1 MAKKIPTFFI
11 DGMMDAGKTSFITET
26 IRTDGFTGE
35 TLLVVC
41 EEGEVEY
48 DAKMLKFE
56 HNTDIVYYESEENF
70 TYQSLQAYIDEYK
83 PKRIVIEMNGMWDL
97 TKLQFP
103 QCMDLVQVITFIDGT
118 TFPVYFNNMRQKMVD
133 LIKRSQLV
141 VFINVKDKSTQLE
154 PFRTALKMASS
165 QCAYYVMD
173 EKFTASD
180 AFEEPLPYDVE
191 TPIIKVERD
200 DYATFYIDTFDH
212 KERYENKIVEY
223 DNQIFFS
230 DKLPANTFISGRMVM
245 NCCANDVQ
253 LCGFLV
259 KGNLGKK
266 LKDRAWIHIK
276 AKIVYEFS
284 PEYNEE
290 ECMLEP
296 IEITEIEAPKEAVL
310 NLSGNP
316 V

>member
-11 DGMMDAGKTSFITET
+11 NGMMDAGKTSFITET
-26 IRTDGFTGE
+26 IRTDGFTGQ

-56 HNTDIVYYESEENF
+56 HNTDIVYYESEESF

-97 TKLQFP
+97 SKLQFP
-103 QCMDLVQVITFIDGT
+103 QCMDLVQVISFIDGS

-133 LIKRSQLV
+133 LIKKSQLV
-141 VFINVKDKSTQLE
+141 VFINVTDKQTQLE
-154 PFRTALKMASS
+154 PFKTPLKMANS
-165 QCAYYVMD
+165 QCAYYIMD
-173 EKFTASD
+173 EKYTASD
-180 AFEEPLPYDVE
+180 AFEEPLPYDIEAPV
-191 TPIIKVERD
+191 IKVERD

-212 KERYENKIVEY
+212 KDRYENKIVEY

-230 DKLPANTFISGRMVM
+230 DKLPVDTFIAGRMVM

-259 KGNLGKK
+259 KGNLGLK
-266 LKDRAWIHIK
+266 LKDRSWVHIK
-276 AKIVYEFS
+276 AKLVYEFS

-296 IEITEIEAPKEAVL
+296 LEITEIKAPNEDVL

-316 V
+316 A

>member
-191 TPIIKVERD
+191 APIIKVERD